1 MRGAFHALVDADDRV
16 LSSDA
21 RFAELNDRAAGR
33 NGASLSLAAIADLV
47 RIARGLRIPVARTLT
62 IGDEQ
67 VDGDWHVRA
76 MPGEDRTVALA
87 ATLIRERPLA
97 PAAPGAITTVEGP
110 PGAAWNWEVD
120 ASLRVVR
127 VSVEAT
133 EQDGIDPVAVL
144 GQPIT
149 TLFVLEARD
158 DGAMPML
165 EALSTVRDFASQRA
179 RLRRNGTR
187 VLLAATVRRDAAGA
201 FAGFVGGAFPDV
213 PAAMSEARLTGEF
226 NARLHR
232 VLRLPL
238 GTIIAQAESIRAAA
252 DGPVDSHYVDYAAD
266 IASAGRH
273 LLGLVDDL
281 VDMEAI
287 ERPDFVTAREPVDMA
302 EIVREASGL
311 LAARAA
317 RRQVTIAPIAG
328 AVAVSVVGE
337 YRRVLQIVV
346 NLLGNA
352 VIYSPAGGTV
362 RVQLKRH
369 DGYGRLMIA
378 DQGRGIPARE
388 QARIFDKF
396 ARGDDSEPGGSG
408 LGLYIAQRLAQ
419 AMDGSLSVESEP
431 GDGATFTLTLPAM
444 PL

>member
-1 MRGAFHALVDADDRV
+1 MRSAFHALVDADDRV

-33 NGASLSLAAIADLV
+33 SGASLALATVADLV
-47 RIARGLRIPVARTLT
+47 RVARGLRIPVARTLT

-76 MPGEDRTVALA
+76 VPGEDRTVALA
-87 ATLIRERPLA
+87 ATLVRERPLA
-97 PAAPGAITTVEGP
+97 PAAPGAITAIEAP
-110 PGAAWNWEVD
+110 PGAAWTWEVD
-120 ASLRVVR
+120 AGLRMVR
-127 VSVEAT
+127 IGVEAT
-133 EQDGIDPVAVL
+133 EKDGIDPVAIL
-144 GQPIT
+144 GQPMT
-149 TLFVLEARD
+149 TLFVLDARD

-165 EALSTVRDFASQRA
+165 EAVSMVRDFAGQRA
-179 RLRRNGTR
+179 RARRNGAQ

-201 FAGFVGGAFPDV
+201 FAGFVGGVFADV
-213 PAAMSEARLTGEF
+213 PTTKPDKELTGEF

-238 GTIIAQAESIRAAA
+238 GTIIAQAESIRTAAEGA
-252 DGPVDSHYVDYAAD
+252 VDPHYVDYAAD

-287 ERPDFVTAREPVDMA
+287 ERPDFTTAHEPIDMA
-302 EIVREASGL
+302 EVVRAATGL

-317 RRQVTIAPIAG
+317 RAQVTIAPLAG
-328 AVAVSVVGE
+328 DVTVPVVGE

-352 VIYSPAGGTV
+352 VTYSPAGGTV
-362 RVQLKRH
+362 RMRLKRH
-369 DGYGRLMIA
+369 NGYVRLLVA
-378 DQGRGIPARE
+378 DQGRGIPAQE

-408 LGLYIAQRLAQ
+408 LGLYIARRLAQ
-419 AMDGSLSVESEP
+419 AMDGTVSVESEP
-431 GDGATFTLTLPAM
+431 GEGAAFTLTLPAA